1 MGEPYYLTPCQIDGF
16 TLNQILLY
24 FQETQKQ
31 QMSYQELC
39 QRVDEIRKAK
49 GIPTTGK

>member
-1 MGEPYYLTPCQIDGF
+1 MGEPHYLTPSQIDEL

-24 FQETQKQ
+24 FQETKKRGL
-31 QMSYQELC
+31 SYQELC

-49 GIPTTGK
+49 GIATTQK